1 MRYPIPMTRA
11 LLLAFI
17 LLGSSSLS
25 IAQTPPSQPDL
36 ATWRAKRAADI
47 SAPDG
52 WLSLVALGWLKDGDN
67 SIGSAEDN
75 SIRIANNPPARV
87 PDHLCVLTVAAGHI
101 TLHSPA
107 SGFPAGFFL
116 DSQPPAEAI
125 LRPDDE
131 PHPSVLATE
140 NLRLVLL
147 HRGDRYALRVKDADS
162 PARTA
167 FRGLHWYAPDPRFHV
182 TAKWIPF
189 TPPHTEQVPTAIGTT
204 LALTAPGLAE
214 VTLDGKTVQLEPVLE
229 GDDHK
234 QLFFILRDAT
244 SRTTTYEAS
253 RFLYT
258 GLPSNGIDQP
268 GTLDI
273 DFNRL
278 ENPPSAFPPDA
289 TCPLPPY
296 INRLPISIP
305 AGEQRYN
312 R

>member
-25 IAQTPPSQPDL
+25 PAQTPPPQQDL
-36 ATWRAKRAADI
+36 ATWRAKHAAEI
-47 SAPDG
+47 SSPDG

-67 SIGSAEDN
+67 SIGLAPDN
-75 SIRIANNPPARV
+75 SIRLTGHV
-87 PDHLCVLTVAAGHI
+87 PDHLCILTVAAGHI

-107 SGFPAGFFL
+107 SGFPAGLFL
-116 DSQPPAEAI
+116 DSQPPVEAI

-147 HRGDRYALRVKDADS
+147 HRGDRYALRVKDAES

-189 TPPHTEQVPTAIGTT
+189 VPAHTEQVPTAIGTSGRK
-204 LALTAPGLAE
+204 A
-214 VTLDGKTVQLEPVLE
+214 
-229 GDDHK
+229 
-234 QLFFILRDAT
+234 
-244 SRTTTYEAS
+244 
-253 RFLYT
+253 
-258 GLPSNGIDQP
+258 
-268 GTLDI
+268 
-273 DFNRL
+273 
-278 ENPPSAFPPDA
+278 
-289 TCPLPPY
+289 
-296 INRLPISIP
+296 
-305 AGEQRYN
+305 
-312 R
+312 